1 MIYSVDA
8 SDVRLH
14 VERAGEGPAVVLVPG
29 GGGDAAMYRDLVREL
44 ARRFTVITFDRRGN
58 SRSRWKLPERARSGL
73 TEQTR
78 GGGLEERAR
87 GGLGAQAGGVV
98 AILDDAGV
106 GRAFVFG
113 NSAGALVT
121 LSLITSHAD
130 RVAGAIVHEPPVIQ
144 VLPDAAERV
153 AYFDDLRRIAEREG
167 ALPAML
173 KFAAGTMDKPTRL
186 FDAKVGRTIGAAG
199 VRLAKRLTPNNEMN
213 RLFGNAELLM
223 RSEMPEFVQYQP
235 DLAALRQSTVRWAFG
250 VGEGSEGRYYSRPAQ
265 QLSVELGVPCLEFPG
280 GHLGYQR
287 HAEEFARRLEEFI
300 DG

>member
-1 MIYSVDA
+1 
-8 SDVRLH
+8 
-14 VERAGEGPAVVLVPG
+14 
-29 GGGDAAMYRDLVREL
+29 MYRDLVREL

-58 SRSRWKLPERARSGL
+58 SRSHWKHPEPAGSSSEAASQ
-73 TEQTR
+73 EQAR
-78 GGGLEERAR
+78 GGHAERAR
-87 GGLGAQAGGVV
+87 GGGPEQALGGVAEQARGGLGVQAGDVVGV
-98 AILDDAGV
+98 LDDAGV
-106 GRAFVFG
+106 ERAFVFG

-121 LSLITSHAD
+121 LSLLTLHAD

-153 AYFDDLRRIAEREG
+153 AYFDELGRITEREG

-186 FDAKVGRTIGAAG
+186 FDARIGRTLGAAG

-213 RLFGNAELLM
+213 RLFGNADILM
-223 RSEMPEFVQYQP
+223 RSEMPEFVQYRP
-235 DLAALRQSTVRWAFG
+235 DLAGLRETEVRWAFG
-250 VGEGSEGRYYSRPAQ
+250 VGVASEGRYYSRPAR
-265 QLSVELGVPCLEFPG
+265 QLSAELGVPCLEFPG

-287 HAEEFARRLEEFI
+287 YAEEFARRLEEFI